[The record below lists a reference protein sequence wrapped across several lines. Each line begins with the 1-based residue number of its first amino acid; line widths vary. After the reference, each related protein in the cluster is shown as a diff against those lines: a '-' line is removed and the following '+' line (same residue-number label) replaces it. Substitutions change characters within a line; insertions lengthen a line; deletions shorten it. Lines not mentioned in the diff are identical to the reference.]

1 MKNSKIIFFILS
13 IFCNFQICLGQENPK
28 AELSN
33 LTTLNLKGKVKTITE
48 KSFDAKKSGAD
59 YVKTDEGWQ
68 SSWQKNNTQKFDV
81 DGNLIDKTYFE
92 NSKPIRS
99 DSFKYEN
106 NKITAI
112 NTLYAIRFFYYDE
125 SGKIESE
132 KLIDKKPKKIATG
145 KENTPIKKETLIK
158 YFYSKNREL
167 TQKVE
172 SDLSGNQISIQNY
185 KYNQNKNLIYN
196 DLKYSGG
203 KEWYDYYYNNDN
215 LLYKIEWK
223 DDKFGLLEVTQI
235 TYNNGEKKSENWTNY
250 FEGDKE
256 GSIEYNYEN
265 GNEIQTKEFDADG
278 NLENTERISYK
289 YDNFGNWIN
298 KTIILKN
305 KAYIVERQIIYY

>member
-106 NKITAI
+106 NKITEI
-112 NTLYAIRFFYYDE
+112 NALYAIRFFYYDE

-132 KLIDKKPKKIATG
+132 KFIDKKPKK
-145 KENTPIKKETLIK
+145 
-158 YFYSKNREL
+158 
-167 TQKVE
+167 
-172 SDLSGNQISIQNY
+172 
-185 KYNQNKNLIYN
+185 
-196 DLKYSGG
+196 
-203 KEWYDYYYNNDN
+203 
-215 LLYKIEWK
+215 
-223 DDKFGLLEVTQI
+223 
-235 TYNNGEKKSENWTNY
+235 
-250 FEGDKE
+250 
-256 GSIEYNYEN
+256 
-265 GNEIQTKEFDADG
+265 
-278 NLENTERISYK
+278 
-289 YDNFGNWIN
+289 
-298 KTIILKN
+298 
-305 KAYIVERQIIYY
+305 